1 MPRVLRARSRF
12 LVVLI
17 AAGALCGQLA
27 TYQAAVDGPWLPFL
41 AATLCAAGGALLAG
55 GWALLQG
62 RRAWIAPALAIA
74 AVLPV
79 TVIHARRLQLRRAP
93 VEVALGPALSF
104 RQVLEPTLQGAAV
117 VRPLPAGVELRVPP
131 GSIGYLE
138 VRPPPAAPAPWS
150 LPRGL
155 LVPDAAAAQE
165 TLTWRASVQRERE
178 YFVLVEVE
186 GLLVQLTSW
195 GLVISP
201 TAPGGAGGAGGATPI
216 SRMVPNGSTQEWTL
230 RRAGGR
236 VSLLNG
242 REEIWQ
248 GRDVGPFRS
257 LRLGETRT
265 DAEHGGTLLLQ
276 ALRLSRALESD

>member
-1 MPRVLRARSRF
+1 MA
-12 LVVLI
+12 LI
-17 AAGALCGQLA
+17 VGGALSGQLT
-27 TYQAAVDGPWLPFL
+27 TYQAAADGPWLPYL
-41 AATLCAAGGALLAG
+41 VATLCAATGALLAA
-55 GWALLQG
+55 GWALLQD
-62 RRAWIAPALAIA
+62 RRAWIAPALALA

-79 TVIHARRLQLRRAP
+79 TVIHARRLQLRWAP

-104 RQVLEPTLQGAAV
+104 RQVLEPTLRGAAA

-131 GSIGYLE
+131 ESVGYLE
-138 VRPPPAAPAPWS
+138 VRPLPVTPAPWD

-155 LVPDAAAAQE
+155 LVPDAAPAQE
-165 TLTWRASVQRERE
+165 SLIWRASVQRDRE
-178 YFVLVEVE
+178 YFVLVEVQ

-201 TAPGGAGGAGGATPI
+201 TAPGAAGALPV
-216 SRMVPNGSTQEWTL
+216 SRTVPNGSTQEWTL

-236 VSLLNG
+236 VFLLNG

-257 LRLGETRT
+257 VRLGETRT

-276 ALRLSRALESD
+276 ALRLSRTLEPDPT